1 MNRRNFLQAVAAAAA
16 ISSSQQGL
24 CAITPPVRSS
34 SDPRTIFAMSAI
46 SPKDGLRMLNEMLKL
61 TKRTRPNL
69 LIIPTAI
76 GDDPKWIAW
85 WRKLP
90 PEVLNCDIDM
100 LTTFG
105 DSTNMTEFHRRIVNA
120 DAVFVMGGNTLSA
133 LAVWRAHGIDKSLR
147 AAWEKG
153 VVLGGE
159 SAGMICWFEQGLSDS
174 RPEKLSVVDG
184 LGFLPGSCCPHY
196 EDKNDRRKTYQSMV
210 GSGALAAGYGCE
222 SGTALVFSGT
232 ELREAITTDA
242 ALTVSRLTKA
252 QGGADVKRIE
262 ARVI

>member
-1 MNRRNFLQAVAAAAA
+1 MTNRRNFILSAASVFTTL
-16 ISSSQQGL
+16 SSSNL
-24 CAITPPVRSS
+24 VTAMTTPTAAL
-34 SDPRTIFAMSAI
+34 DPRTIFAMSAI

-61 TKRTRPNL
+61 TKRARPKL

-90 PEVLNCDIDM
+90 PEVLNCELDF

-105 DSTNMTEFHRRIVNA
+105 DSTDMKEFHPLITNT
-120 DAVFVMGGNTLSA
+120 DAIFVMGGNTLSA

-159 SAGMICWFEQGLSDS
+159 SAGMVCWFEQGLSDS
-174 RPEKLSVVDG
+174 RPEKLSVVGG
-184 LGFLPGSCCPHY
+184 LGFLPESCCPHY

-242 ALTVSRLTKA
+242 ALTVNRLTKV
-252 QGGADVKRIE
+252 QSGVDVARI
-262 ARVI
+262 ATRLI

>member
-1 MNRRNFLQAVAAAAA
+1 MTNRRNFIYVATSAVALLKSTFLGAT
-16 ISSSQQGL
+16 
-24 CAITPPVRSS
+24 TPLVSPSNDR
-34 SDPRTIFAMSAI
+34 RTIFAMSAI

-61 TKRTRPNL
+61 TKRTRPKL

-90 PEVLNCDIDM
+90 PEGLNCELDF

-105 DSTNMTEFHRRIVNA
+105 DSTDMKEFHPRIANT
-120 DAVFVMGGNTLSA
+120 DAIFVMGGNTLSA

-159 SAGMICWFEQGLSDS
+159 SAGMVCWFEQGLSDS

-242 ALTVSRLTKA
+242 ALTVNRLTKS
-252 QGGADVKRIE
+252 QSGVDV
-262 ARVI
+262 ARLATRLI

>member
-1 MNRRNFLQAVAAAAA
+1 MTTRRNFILSAASVFTTLNSSNLVTAMTTPTAA
-16 ISSSQQGL
+16 L
-24 CAITPPVRSS
+24 
-34 SDPRTIFAMSAI
+34 DPRTIFAMSAI

-61 TKRTRPNL
+61 TKRARPKL

-90 PEVLNCDIDM
+90 PEVLNCELDF

-105 DSTNMTEFHRRIVNA
+105 DSTDMKEFHPLITNT
-120 DAVFVMGGNTLSA
+120 DAIFVMGGNTLSA

-159 SAGMICWFEQGLSDS
+159 SAGMVCWFEQGLSDS
-174 RPEKLSVVDG
+174 RPEKLSVVGG
-184 LGFLPGSCCPHY
+184 LGFLPESCCPHY

-242 ALTVSRLTKA
+242 ALTVNRLTKV
-252 QGGADVKRIE
+252 QSGVDVARI
-262 ARVI
+262 ATRLI

>member
-1 MNRRNFLQAVAAAAA
+1 MVAALTVALSKSPYLRAT
-16 ISSSQQGL
+16 
-24 CAITPPVRSS
+24 TPPIRPFDS
-34 SDPRTIFAMSAI
+34 PRTIFAMSAI
-46 SPKDGLRMLNEMLKL
+46 SPKDGLRMLNDMLKL
-61 TKRTRPNL
+61 TKRTRPKL

-90 PEVLNCDIDM
+90 QEVLNCDIDM

-105 DSTNMTEFHRRIVNA
+105 DSSNMSEFHPRIVNA

-133 LAVWRAHGIDKSLR
+133 LAVWRAHGIDKSLHD
-147 AAWEKG
+147 AWEKG

-159 SAGMICWFEQGLSDS
+159 SAGMVCWFEQGLSDS
-174 RPEKLSVVDG
+174 RPEKLSVVNG

-232 ELREAITTDA
+232 KLREAITTDA
-242 ALTVSRLTKA
+242 ALTVSRLTKV
-252 QGGADVKRIE
+252 QSGVDVKRIE